1 MAKGFGD
8 ASGIDAPPTP
18 LPQDGL
24 SLTDRRGPWS
34 GIGAEPMAA
43 KDA

>member
-1 MAKGFGD
+1 MSKGFGD
-8 ASGIDAPPTP
+8 APGIAASATH

-34 GIGAEPMAA
+34 GIGAEPMPA